1 METTRGDSGEGEVSK
16 MKLCRCKEKRRLSR
30 GEEGGKE
37 LELRDAVDVEQKL
50 AHARG
55 GGGGGGGGGLWRSTD
70 TYSAA
75 EVDWANREPRER
87 KLLGKL

>member
-55 GGGGGGGGGLWRSTD
+55 GGGGGGGGGGACG
-70 TYSAA
+70 AA
-75 EVDWANREPRER
+75 QIRTPRR
-87 KLLGKL
+87 K